1 MTRLAGSP
9 QCAFGVAYPVLA
21 RELSC
26 LALLTQGG
34 VRQRVVRPGEQQ
46 PEQGDR
52 DGERLDGPLGQALG
66 PREMTSGFADG
77 GRRRPHRDG

>member
-1 MTRLAGSP
+1 VTRLAGSP

-52 DGERLDGPLGQALG
+52 DGERLDGL
-66 PREMTSGFADG
+66 
-77 GRRRPHRDG
+77 